1 METLHYCAAL
11 NKRFIVKGLFI
22 FHFFPSDEKLCVTT
36 VAQEKKTA
44 VEWAEMNVKATD
56 VVMNTLSL
64 RRRRRAM
71 EIDVAAESLIPLLL
85 LRLVS
90 SFSFCLQLTWVGGKS
105 VRAHVGIYTKCTGC
119 RCWSPGSLLKHARP
133 EIRPAPVRPRAS
145 ENGRHLMQAAE
156 LRTPERTES
165 WCVQPAEPW
174 PLSCGAAEHPMQ
186 VASTP
191 FPLGTLI
198 SLREMHEQYDTART
212 NKLHSRLKP

>member
-1 METLHYCAAL
+1 MEIVHYCAAL

-22 FHFFPSDEKLCVTT
+22 FYFFPLMRNFVS
-36 VAQEKKTA
+36 QQSPRRKKTA

-64 RRRRRAM
+64 RRHRRAM

-119 RCWSPGSLLKHARP
+119 RCWSPRSLLKCACKTWNQTSPGTTPGIGDWTASDASRWTLD
-133 EIRPAPVRPRAS
+133 PRA
-145 ENGRHLMQAAE
+145 HK
-156 LRTPERTES
+156 S
-165 WCVQPAEPW
+165 WCVLTAEPR
-174 PLSCGAAEHPMQ
+174 LLNRSAAERPVQ
-186 VASTP
+186 VAAAP
-191 FPLGTLI
+191 FPLGALI
-198 SLREMHEQYDTART
+198 NSQEMHEQYDTAKI
-212 NKLHSRLKP
+212 NK